1 MRLLFFTVGILYL
14 AKQFTSLLIL
24 LFILFFML
32 KKRDRS
38 YALFGV
44 SGILIKEIASVTY
57 FSNII
62 KNYHLQEVDFLDLVL
77 DLILLRDLKINNIFE
92 ILYNLSK
99 DKPHSYF
106 LIVFLVL
113 VLFNYLK
120 FDSTFFENVL
130 VVLIFLNFIFIF
142 ILYITLWQTMELES
156 PIRYILNLLPT
167 VLIYKL
173 NVLEKFYKK

>member
-1 MRLLFFTVGILYL
+1 MTEGILSYLFLIALISIKRTQYQKSKYETSFFTVGILYL

-99 DKPHSYF
+99 DKPHS
-106 LIVFLVL
+106 
-113 VLFNYLK
+113 
-120 FDSTFFENVL
+120 
-130 VVLIFLNFIFIF
+130 IF
-142 ILYITLWQTMELES
+142 
-156 PIRYILNLLPT
+156 
-167 VLIYKL
+167 
-173 NVLEKFYKK
+173 